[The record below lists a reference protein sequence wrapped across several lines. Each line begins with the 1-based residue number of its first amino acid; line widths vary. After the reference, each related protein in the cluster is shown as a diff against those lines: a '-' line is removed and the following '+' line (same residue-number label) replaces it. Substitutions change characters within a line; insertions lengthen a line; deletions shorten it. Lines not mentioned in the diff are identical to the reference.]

1 LLQGIKGIGA
11 KTAQRVII
19 ELKDKIGKSS
29 VDEMK
34 LFAGPNNTVREEAL
48 SALVMLGFVRGASQ
62 KVVDKILAAQ
72 PELSVEQLI
81 KASLKML

>member
-1 LLQGIKGIGA
+1 
-11 KTAQRVII
+11 
-19 ELKDKIGKSS
+19 
-29 VDEMK
+29 
-34 LFAGPNNTVREEAL
+34 
-48 SALVMLGFVRGASQ
+48 MLGFVRGASQ